1 MFGTM
6 PKVILRNVD
15 GCYFEENEVTDI
27 INKNCLLYTD
37 IEKNNVE
44 VCIFDDGICLFKE
57 ASDYMLEL
65 HLRKKTYAKI
75 TSPEG
80 IVEIDVKIVEFNRN
94 NDTILVHYLI
104 NDEDKVLEIKN

>member
-1 MFGTM
+1 MFTM
-6 PKVILRNVD
+6 PKVILRNID
-15 GCYFEENEVTDI
+15 DSYREENIVTDI
-27 INKNCLLYTD
+27 INNNCFLYTD
-37 IEKNNVE
+37 MDKNNVE

-57 ASDYMLEL
+57 AKDYMLEL
-65 HLRKKTYAKI
+65 HLRNKTYAKI

-80 IVEIDVKIVEFNRN
+80 IIEINVKMVEFNRN